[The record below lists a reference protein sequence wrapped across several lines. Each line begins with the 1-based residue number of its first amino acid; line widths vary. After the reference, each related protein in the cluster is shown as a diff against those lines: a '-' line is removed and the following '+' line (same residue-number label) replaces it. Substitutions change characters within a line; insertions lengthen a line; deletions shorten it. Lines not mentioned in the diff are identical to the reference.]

1 MEQNK
6 KNEKGVYLL
15 LLVTFNNNI
24 KIVHLLIDYANK
36 NNIFLEIN
44 KMDEFENN
52 PLIFAIYNKNNIELI
67 KLMTNYVNKKKIR
80 SK

>member
-1 MEQNK
+1 
-6 KNEKGVYLL
+6 
-15 LLVTFNNNI
+15 
-24 KIVHLLIDYANK
+24 
-36 NNIFLEIN
+36 
-44 KMDEFENN
+44 MDEFENN